1 MVYLPLK
8 CLKNAP
14 FVVKES
20 TNWSIQSEKDDDYK
34 GLTQQSQ
41 AHKGK
46 FLVQSNLFVPDHL
59 ITT

>member
-1 MVYLPLK
+1 VVYLPPK
-8 CLKNAP
+8 WLKNAP
-14 FVVKES
+14 FVVKVT

-34 GLTQQSQ
+34 GLAQQGH

-46 FLVQSNLFVPDHL
+46 FLVQSNLFVPDQL